1 MTDEIFDVVDLKDR
15 VLSQAS
21 RGEIHRN
28 NLFHRAVHIFIARA
42 NNCWVLQQRSKFKDL
57 DPLLWTSSCS
67 GHVDAGE
74 NYLCAAIRECEEELG
89 FVVDADS
96 FVEVFRASPC
106 CETGHEFVRVYILRY
121 EGYLR
126 IDEREVIAF
135 EEYSLSAIEDLI
147 KLAPNTFSGSFL
159 HLFPF
164 IKKGICSHKSR
175 LS

>member
-1 MTDEIFDVVDLKDR
+1 MTDEIFDVVDLNDR
-15 VLSQAS
+15 VLGQAS
-21 RGEIHRN
+21 RSEIHRN
-28 NLFHRAVHIFIARA
+28 NLFHRAVHIFVARA
-42 NNCWVLQQRSKFKDL
+42 DNCWVLQQRSESKDL

-74 NYLCAAIRECEEELG
+74 NYLCAVIRECEEELG
-89 FVVDADS
+89 IVGDAES

-106 CETGHEFVRVYILRY
+106 YETGYEFVRVYILRH
-121 EGYLR
+121 EGFLR
-126 IDEREVIAF
+126 IDEREVIAL
-135 EEYSLSAIEDLI
+135 EEYSFNAIEDLI